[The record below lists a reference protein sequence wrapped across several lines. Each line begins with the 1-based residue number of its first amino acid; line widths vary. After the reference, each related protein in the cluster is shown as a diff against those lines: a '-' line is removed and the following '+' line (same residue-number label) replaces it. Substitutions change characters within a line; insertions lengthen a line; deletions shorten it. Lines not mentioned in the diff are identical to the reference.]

1 MNEGLFTAYQSLPA
15 WKRLMERIGEGGCT
29 ALYEIAEGERPFLA
43 AALSHATGRP
53 VLVAEADCV
62 EELLPPGIRP
72 SPADL
77 RDPAGALGRPC
88 CWSRLR
94 S

>member
-15 WKRLMERIGEGGCT
+15 WKRLMSASGR
-29 ALYEIAEGERPFLA
+29 ADAPPLYEIAEGERPFLA
-43 AALSHATGRP
+43 AALSHARG
-53 VLVAEADCV
+53 
-62 EELLPPGIRP
+62 G
-72 SPADL
+72 
-77 RDPAGALGRPC
+77 PC